1 MRIKAFLLGAIG
13 CLFCSVASAEPPLI
27 GQKLSAQGDS
37 ENAQLSYVGSRT
49 RLSIGYDSEFD
60 LVGELY
66 QVLREDSTS
75 AWLGTA
81 WLGNDAGGAQLNY
94 HWLTGG
100 EPTDDP
106 EKLSIQKIFL
116 AFDQNQLHD
125 QKLSAGWGLEKQNY
139 FLGAYASAGISGK
152 RRVSQSVSTTTD
164 VRNVFE
170 NGVEFQETWLTT
182 TTTDLYERPY
192 DYGLGLRAGH
202 FYEEPLV
209 RVGAGLDYEWGD
221 ESASQVT
228 FMLGAEKFFRNT
240 PHSLGVRGEVLKKSG
255 HYETDDNDTRGLVY
269 YAYHFG
275 QPYRPAQTPVPAET
289 VPVRMVKNEI
299 SLSSDAF
306 FDFDKSDLRPAT
318 IDTLNE
324 LAAKL
329 KAAEVIGPITIVGH
343 TCSIGTVEYNQGL
356 SERRAASVRR
366 YLVTSGFDPAQ
377 LKTEGRGELDPKY
390 PNDTEASR
398 RKNRRVDIEVLTA
411 QEVPEKIATA
421 AVTWKTEPVWV
432 ERALHNPVDHKRT
445 VDYYRI
451 QKTSTT
457 SEIQDRKLVNQPPVA
472 RNDSATVPQD
482 SPGQFIDVLA
492 NDSDPDGD
500 KLVVGSV
507 TQAAHGTVVNRSD
520 GVVYTPSPGFVGIDT
535 FSYTAKDGR
544 GGSASANVTITVSES
559 GPKNQPPQ
567 AKDDRAATNPDQSVT
582 IGVLANDVDPDGDPL
597 VVSAVTQPP
606 NGTVVNNGT
615 NVAYTPNA
623 GFRGTDVFSYTA
635 SDGRGGTDSAS
646 VTVTIRR
653 Y

>member
-1 MRIKAFLLGAIG
+1 MRIKPFFLGAIG
-13 CLFCSVASAEPPLI
+13 CVLCSVAAAESPTTDR
-27 GQKLSAQGDS
+27 KLGAQGDN
-37 ENAQLSYVGSRT
+37 EGAQLSYVGSRT

-66 QVLREDSTS
+66 QVLREDSGS

-81 WLGNDAGGAQLNY
+81 WLGNNAGGLQLNY
-94 HWLTGG
+94 HWLMGG

-106 EKLSIQKIFL
+106 AKLSIQKVFL
-116 AFDQNQLHD
+116 AFDQNQSHD
-125 QKLSAGWGLEKQNY
+125 QKLSAGWGFEKQNY
-139 FLGAYASAGISGK
+139 FFGAYASAGISGE
-152 RRVSQSVSTTTD
+152 RRVAQSVSSTTD
-164 VRNVFE
+164 TRNVFD
-170 NGVEFQETWLTT
+170 NGVEVQETWLTT

-192 DYGLGLRAGH
+192 DYGIGLRAGH

-221 ESASQVT
+221 ESASQTTLMV
-228 FMLGAEKFFRNT
+228 GVEKFFRDT
-240 PHSLGVRGEVLKKSG
+240 PHSLGVRGEILKKSG
-255 HYETDDNDTRGLVY
+255 HYETDDSDTRGLVY
-269 YAYHFG
+269 YSYHFG
-275 QPYRPAQTPVPAET
+275 QPYRPAQTPVPTAAA
-289 VPVRMVKNEI
+289 PVRMVKNEI

-329 KAAEVIGPITIVGH
+329 KAAEVVGPVTVVGH
-343 TCSIGTVEYNQGL
+343 TCSIGTVEYNQKL
-356 SERRAASVRR
+356 SERRAGSVQRFLLTR
-366 YLVTSGFDPAQ
+366 GFNRGELQ
-377 LKTEGRGELDPKY
+377 TEGRGELDPKY

-398 RKNRRVDIEVLTA
+398 RKNRRVDIVVMTT

-421 AVTWKTEPVWV
+421 AVTWKSEPVWV

-457 SEIQDRKLVNQPPVA
+457 SELKDRKPVNQPPVA
-472 RNDSATVPQD
+472 RNDAATVPQD

-500 KLVVGSV
+500 KLVVSSV
-507 TQAAHGTVVNRSD
+507 TQGIHGTVVNRSD
-520 GVVYTPSPGFVGIDT
+520 GVVYTPAQGFVGTDT
-535 FSYTAKDGR
+535 FTYTASDGR
-544 GGSASANVTITVSES
+544 GGTSSANVTVTVSES

-567 AKDDRAATNPDQSVT
+567 ANDDRAVTNPDQPVT
-582 IGVLANDVDPDGDPL
+582 IGVLANDTDPDGDPL
-597 VVSAVTQPP
+597 VVSAVTQPA
-606 NGTVVNNGT
+606 NGTVANNGV
-615 NVAYTPNA
+615 NVTYTPNA
-623 GFRGTDVFSYTA
+623 SFRGTDVFSYTA
-635 SDGRGGTDSAS
+635 GDGRGGTDAAS